1 MSDSSNLTQGIAVN
15 QLRSYIE
22 RIERLEEEKKAIA
35 EDIKD
40 LYTTL
45 KGDGFDQKAVKE
57 IIKLRKQEDHKRQE
71 AEAMIS
77 LYKEAL
83 GM

>member
-57 IIKLRKQEDHKRQE
+57 IINLRKQEDHKRQE

>member
-1 MSDSSNLTQGIAVN
+1 MNDSSNLTQGIAVN

-22 RIERLEEEKKAIA
+22 RIERLEEEKKAISD
-35 EDIKD
+35 DIKD
-40 LYTTL
+40 LYSSL
-45 KGDGFDQKAVKE
+45 KSDGFDQKAVKE

-71 AEAMIS
+71 AEAMIA
-77 LYKEAL
+77 LYKDAL

>member
-1 MSDSSNLTQGIAVN
+1 MNDSSNLPQGIAVN

-40 LYTTL
+40 LYTSL
-45 KGDGFDQKAVKE
+45 KGEGFDQKAVKE

-71 AEAMIS
+71 AEAMIA

>member
-1 MSDSSNLTQGIAVN
+1 MNEDSDSINGISVGH
-15 QLRSYIE
+15 LRSYVE

-40 LYTTL
+40 LYTSL
-45 KGDGFDQKAVKE
+45 KGEGFDQKAVKE

-71 AEAMIS
+71 AEAIIA

>member
-1 MSDSSNLTQGIAVN
+1 MNEIPETTHGIAVG

-22 RIERLEEEKKAIA
+22 RIERLEEEKKAIS

-40 LYTTL
+40 LFTSL
-45 KGDGFDQKAVKE
+45 KGEGFDQKAVKE
-57 IIKLRKQEDHKRQE
+57 IIKLRKQEDYKRQE
-71 AEAMIS
+71 AEAIIS